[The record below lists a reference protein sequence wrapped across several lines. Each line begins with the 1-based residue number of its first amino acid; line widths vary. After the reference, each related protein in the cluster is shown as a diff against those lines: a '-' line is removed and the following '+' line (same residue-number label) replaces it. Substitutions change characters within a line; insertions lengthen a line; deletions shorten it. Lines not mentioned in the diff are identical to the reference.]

1 MIFDPSPLNSLI
13 QLCNVNLS
21 DNLITSM
28 QQLKITPKVI
38 HLSENFLDSNNF
50 GSQFTSNL
58 AMIRFQS
65 KIQVIYAQN
74 DINIQMILSNHQVL
88 DKIKQLKINAQMH
101 IQKGLNTYIDFSSQI
116 GSIFGFLQQYQCDN
130 Q

>member
-21 DNLITSM
+21 DNQITSL
-28 QQLKITPKVI
+28 QLLKIAPKVI
-38 HLSENFLDSNNF
+38 HLSENFLDSNSF

-58 AMIRFQS
+58 AQIRFQY
-65 KIQVIYAQN
+65 KMQVIYAQN

-101 IQKGLNTYIDFSSQI
+101 IQKALNTIIDLSSQI
-116 GSIFGFLQQYQCDN
+116 VSIIGFLQQYQCDN